1 MKYTREGSKISFR
14 IFRAAMIR
22 LIRSLCLVN
31 RKIIFKTLRM
41 NIVIARGEIG
51 RKLAVLVHSRT
62 DVAFRSCEMT
72 ECVVPARVFL
82 KTKMVEEKRNK
93 WSKSLKL
100 FVFDKTKCFALKATF
115 CSVVWEKLSTW
126 IGFYLWRHAMFI
138 GRTAEASPLLLDEA
152 LALLLCNCQ
161 ILLMPATREPMYTW
175 WCIAINFYPLQLLFK
190 FKWWVIYLNKSIIVF
205 YRLVLFQVNS
215 SRRYEFF

>member
-1 MKYTREGSKISFR
+1 VKLNETLKSDYEIHTRRIKDFISHFSCSNDS
-14 IFRAAMIR
+14 IDPIMSF
-22 LIRSLCLVN
+22 CLVS

-51 RKLAVLVHSRT
+51 RKLAVFTLGQMWPLG
-62 DVAFRSCEMT
+62 VAKWPSALYRQGF
-72 ECVVPARVFL
+72 FW
-82 KTKMVEEKRNK
+82 KKIVEEKRNK

-161 ILLMPATREPMYTW
+161 ILLMPVTREPMY
-175 WCIAINFYPLQLLFK
+175 LMM
-190 FKWWVIYLNKSIIVF
+190 
-205 YRLVLFQVNS
+205 
-215 SRRYEFF
+215 